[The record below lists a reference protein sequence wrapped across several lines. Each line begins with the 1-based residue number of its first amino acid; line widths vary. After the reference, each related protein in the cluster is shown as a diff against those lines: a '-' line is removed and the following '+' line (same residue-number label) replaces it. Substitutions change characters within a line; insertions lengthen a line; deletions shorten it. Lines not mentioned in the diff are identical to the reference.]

1 MSQYVPELCG
11 TLNLRP
17 PQSAAGHGR
26 LGIQHNFIH
35 LLLLSR
41 IVKLIESVDKQIDL
55 ADGKMIDALWH
66 QKFGN
71 QPAVKRLVIEAVN
84 GYRKLAN
91 FDVSAKERY
100 MARKFPE
107 VWPNVIASVGD
118 WVSPT

>member
-1 MSQYVPELCG
+1 VRHVEL
-11 TLNLRP
+11 T
-17 PQSAAGHGR
+17 AATIGCR
-26 LGIQHNFIH
+26 ARKTQHPTQFYSH

-71 QPAVKRLVIEAVN
+71 QPAVQRLVIEAVT

-91 FDVSAKERY
+91 FDVAAKERY

-107 VWPNVIASVGD
+107 VWPSVIASVGD
-118 WVSPT
+118 WVPPT

>member
-1 MSQYVPELCG
+1 L
-11 TLNLRP
+11 LNL
-17 PQSAAGHGR
+17 SKAS
-26 LGIQHNFIH
+26 IN
-35 LLLLSR
+35 
-41 IVKLIESVDKQIDL
+41 QIDL

-91 FDVSAKERY
+91 FDVAAKERY

-107 VWPNVIASVGD
+107 VWPSVIASVGD
-118 WVSPT
+118 WVPPT